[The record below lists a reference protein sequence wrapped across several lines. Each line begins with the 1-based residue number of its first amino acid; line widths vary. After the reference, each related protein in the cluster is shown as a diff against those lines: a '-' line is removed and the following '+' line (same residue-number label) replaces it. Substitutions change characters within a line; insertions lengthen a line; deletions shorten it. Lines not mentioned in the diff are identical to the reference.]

1 MIFSL
6 FKNVNDGLLT
16 GKEAVILLLF
26 IMLGIVMSLT
36 VHEFAHAFTAY
47 KFGDMT
53 PKVMGRVSLNPF
65 KHIEPIGFLC
75 FMVIGIGWAKPVP
88 TNPLQYKKFK
98 TGIAWVSISG
108 VLANY
113 ILMVISC
120 LFYVMIISWIGVIN
134 NFTVYLMLFFEYLIL
149 INSFLIVF
157 NLIPL
162 YPLDGF
168 NFISSF
174 LKPDNKFIR
183 FNYEKGYK
191 LFFIILMVCLFIEIL
206 TGIDFIS
213 LFLQKVSYWL
223 YYPWITLFGL
233 F

>member
-6 FKNVNDGLLT
+6 FQNVNDGLLT

-26 IMLGIVMSLT
+26 IMLGIAFSLT

-65 KHIEPIGFLC
+65 RHIEPIGFLC
-75 FMVIGIGWAKPVP
+75 FMLVGIGWAKPVP

-120 LFYVMIISWIGVIN
+120 LFYVMIISWIGIIN
-134 NFTVYLMLFFEYLIL
+134 TFTVYLMLFFEYLIL

-191 LFFIILMVCLFIEIL
+191 LFFIILMVCLFIELL

>member
-6 FKNVNDGLLT
+6 FQNVNDGLLT
-16 GKEAVILLLF
+16 GKEAVAVLLF
-26 IMLGIVMSLT
+26 IMLGIAISLT

-65 KHIEPIGFLC
+65 RHIEPIGFLC
-75 FMVIGIGWAKPVP
+75 FMLVGIGWAKPVP

-120 LFYVMIISWIGVIN
+120 LFYVMIISWIGIIN
-134 NFTVYLMLFFEYLIL
+134 TFTVYLMLFFEYLIL

-191 LFFIILMVCLFIEIL
+191 LFFIILMVCLFIELL